1 MCSCEPVI
9 TLEFLN
15 FNHQIFTT
23 QHGDLRVSS
32 LDGVG
37 ALEAC
42 CRMQL
47 QWVAYVV
54 LGAPDGSTFLLFSS
68 EAYALVTGVM
78 ACSSQQDSTFFIC
91 SYLITYQY

>member
-1 MCSCEPVI
+1 
-9 TLEFLN
+9 
-15 FNHQIFTT
+15 
-23 QHGDLRVSS
+23 
-32 LDGVG
+32 
-37 ALEAC
+37 
-42 CRMQL
+42 MQL

>member
-1 MCSCEPVI
+1 MQNAVA
-9 TLEFLN
+9 
-15 FNHQIFTT
+15 
-23 QHGDLRVSS
+23 
-32 LDGVG
+32 VG
-37 ALEAC
+37 G
-42 CRMQL
+42 
-47 QWVAYVV
+47 VV